1 MCGRWIHEIYI
12 KCKVSSFNLEVI
24 YVWGTVI
31 VIVVVVV
38 VVVGTRTK
46 IAVFLMSSSPHCAL
60 ASKFLRSISVLAARS
75 SLWRHIL
82 HKQRSAIST
91 NVSAQSCNLEK
102 LIETIER
109 ESPSHR
115 NRVESEWELSA
126 LFRVTNS
133 QTKYRKR
140 RKKMFCDLFFSS
152 SPSSIMQPSSHLQLA
167 ECAGK
172 ETHLEPGKKNTFA
185 NRCATFELRSW
196 YTVSS
201 FFLDDRDSRVRS
213 NSSCGFFCFS
223 SSNDIVGRRWCYF
236 PPKRAF
242 Q

>member
-1 MCGRWIHEIYI
+1 
-12 KCKVSSFNLEVI
+12 
-24 YVWGTVI
+24 
-31 VIVVVVV
+31 
-38 VVVGTRTK
+38 
-46 IAVFLMSSSPHCAL
+46 MSSSPHCAL

-75 SLWRHIL
+75 SLWRHII

-115 NRVESEWELSA
+115 NRVESECELSA

-133 QTKYRKR
+133 QTKCRR
-140 RKKMFCDLFFSS
+140 RKKVLWFVFFFSS
-152 SPSSIMQPSSHLQLA
+152 SPSSIMQPSSHLKLA
-167 ECAGK
+167 ECVQ
-172 ETHLEPGKKNTFA
+172 EKKLTWNQERNTFV
-185 NRCATFELRSW
+185 NRCETFELRSW

-201 FFLDDRDSRVRS
+201 FFLDDRDLRVRS
-213 NSSCGFFCFS
+213 NSSCGFWFS
-223 SSNDIVGRRWCYF
+223 SSNDNVARRWCYF